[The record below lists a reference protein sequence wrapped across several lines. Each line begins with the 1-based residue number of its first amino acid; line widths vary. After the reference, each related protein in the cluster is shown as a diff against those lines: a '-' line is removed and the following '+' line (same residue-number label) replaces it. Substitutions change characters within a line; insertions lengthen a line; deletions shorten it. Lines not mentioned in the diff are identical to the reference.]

1 MKLFF
6 RTDGTLGTVSFRDNV
21 TAEDTSLTSYIV
33 ADDFTYITNEEM
45 TDNGP
50 VTTYI
55 THAEFLQQQG
65 GN

>member
-6 RTDGTLGTVSFRDNV
+6 RTDGTLGTVSSRDNV
-21 TAEDTSLTSYIV
+21 TSEDPSLTSYIV
-33 ADDFTYITNEEM
+33 ADDFKYITKEEM
-45 TDNGP
+45 TDSGP

-55 THAEFLQQQG
+55 THDEFLQQQS